1 MLSQP
6 LFKVATYLSYGM
18 VEVTEFTLTVKQK
31 QNRSNRYPSSRG
43 LILNRASKAHA
54 AARAFLPPKTPTPV
68 YPRPPPAPPPP
79 PPPTPPAPWFSPPNN
94 PPDACSHRSAPSSD
108 SAHTPERP
116 LPPDLKP
123 PQSGRKHR

>member
-54 AARAFLPPKTPTPV
+54 AARAFLPPKTP
-68 YPRPPPAPPPP
+68 PPFPPPP
-79 PPPTPPAPWFSPPNN
+79 PN
-94 PPDACSHRSAPSSD
+94 PPRRLF
-108 SAHTPERP
+108 TPERSQLRLCP
-116 LPPDLKP
+116 YSRTALASRSETPTVWAKA
-123 PQSGRKHR
+123 

>member
-54 AARAFLPPKTPTPV
+54 AARAFR
-68 YPRPPPAPPPP
+68 PRKA
-79 PPPTPPAPWFSPPNN
+79 
-94 PPDACSHRSAPSSD
+94 PDACSHRSAPSSD

>member
-54 AARAFLPPKTPTPV
+54 AARSFRPEKTPTLV
-68 YPRPPPAPPPP
+68 HTGALPAP
-79 PPPTPPAPWFSPPNN
+79 T
-94 PPDACSHRSAPSSD
+94 
-108 SAHTPERP
+108 
-116 LPPDLKP
+116 LPILQNGPCL
-123 PQSGRKHR
+123 QI

>member
-54 AARAFLPPKTPTPV
+54 AARAFRPEKTPTPV
-68 YPRPPPAPPPP
+68 HTRALPTPPPP
-79 PPPTPPAPWFSPPNN
+79 PPPVFPAQKPPRRLF
-94 PPDACSHRSAPSSD
+94 
-108 SAHTPERP
+108 TPERSQLRLCP
-116 LPPDLKP
+116 YSRTALASRSETPTVWAKA
-123 PQSGRKHR
+123 